1 MARAKRREEQPHEG
15 SGSHTFDDSVIGP
28 SCPLSFCG
36 KIERMASHVHAVA
49 AEGHAL
55 RLEPHALL
63 QTPCPG
69 NRMCPPAPS
78 TRCQGMPPL
87 ALCKAQATWRAAPG
101 YPAARATPPAE
112 EKPELVD
119 K

>member
-1 MARAKRREEQPHEG
+1 MARAKRREEQPNEG

-55 RLEPHALL
+55 RLEPHAPL
-63 QTPCPG
+63 QT
-69 NRMCPPAPS
+69 RMPRQPDVS
-78 TRCQGMPPL
+78 SG
-87 ALCKAQATWRAAPG
+87 AQRS
-101 YPAARATPPAE
+101 E
-112 EKPELVD
+112 EHTSELQSLRHLVCRLLL
-119 K
+119 

>member
-1 MARAKRREEQPHEG
+1 MARAKRREEQPNEG

-63 QTPCPG
+63 QTRMPRQPDVSSGAQHPMPG
-69 NRMCPPAPS
+69 DAVLGLV
-78 TRCQGMPPL
+78 QG
-87 ALCKAQATWRAAPG
+87 PG
-101 YPAARATPPAE
+101 DRSE
-112 EKPELVD
+112 EHTSELQS
-119 K
+119 